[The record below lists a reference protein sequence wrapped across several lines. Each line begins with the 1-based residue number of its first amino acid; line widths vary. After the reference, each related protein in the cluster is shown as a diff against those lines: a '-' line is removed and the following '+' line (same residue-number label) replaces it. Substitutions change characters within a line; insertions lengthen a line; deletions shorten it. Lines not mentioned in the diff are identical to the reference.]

1 MPTTPQ
7 ALRPVLG
14 PDATLGE
21 PWPRSPLR
29 QCSLWLAKSSVRTL
43 SLAAHALD
51 RLGNAAGVVLC
62 DANASDDLL
71 AGWVASSQW
80 PAKPLRVAV
89 TTRAAWARRLP
100 EADGCFNVEWVQVG
114 TLERHLDLLGKR
126 GFDAVVGTSAD
137 GSPEVILRESP
148 GRDAAWFDW
157 GTPRPLSYP
166 ALFSPR
172 LDCARIS
179 CPGEPRTEDQTRLF
193 RALIEAA
200 CVLARSEART
210 DLTDRL
216 AGRVP
221 ADRRRDGDV
230 ARDRAAWN
238 AMWRLAEVLDAS
250 SGSGDHSISS
260 LNAAAGRIVGS
271 WAATADDRLEDDRR
285 RRFAEAAARNAP
297 SEAESWFRLA
307 AVRFA
312 TLDDIGGFEALTHA
326 RDLIRAS
333 SNPAINADQQIFVI
347 AELSADDGQ
356 CTTLGRVA
364 AGVGLLLATLPND
377 KIRYIADD
385 LRDDLRYSGL
395 LVGRDQDHRLMLE
408 VVNLFSPPVLS
419 FVAPQPETAQPGA
432 QATAPRADA
441 APLAQAQSTQE
452 PAQPEPVGVTK
463 PKRQRTRAK
472 SRTKSS
478 SKPRTAAPAP
488 KPRRK
493 AA

>member
-1 MPTTPQ
+1 MRTTPQ
-7 ALRPVLG
+7 ALRSVLG

-21 PWPRSPLR
+21 PWPTSPLR
-29 QCSLWLAKSSVRTL
+29 RASLWLAKVAVRAL
-43 SLAAHALD
+43 SFTGHVLD
-51 RLGNAAGVVLC
+51 RVGGAAGVILC
-62 DANASDDLL
+62 DAQASDDAL
-71 AGWVASSQW
+71 ADWVARSQW
-80 PAKPLRVAV
+80 PARPLRVAV

-100 EADGCFNVEWVQVG
+100 EADGAFTVEWVQVG
-114 TLERHLDLLGKR
+114 TLERHSELLSSR
-126 GFDAVVGTSAD
+126 GFDAVLSTSAD

-157 GTPRPLSYP
+157 GTSRPLSYP

-172 LDCARIS
+172 FDCARIS
-179 CPGEPRTEDQTRLF
+179 CSGEPRTEEQTRLF

-221 ADRRRDGDV
+221 ADQRRDGEI
-230 ARDRAAWN
+230 ARDRAAWT

-250 SGSGDHSISS
+250 SGSSDQSS
-260 LNAAAGRIVGS
+260 SMPSLYAAAGRIVGS

-285 RRFAEAAARNAP
+285 RRFAEAAARHAP
-297 SEAESWFRLA
+297 AEAESWFRLA

-312 TLDDIGGFEALTHA
+312 TLDDIGGFEALTRA
-326 RDLIRAS
+326 RDLMHATDS
-333 SNPAINADQQIFVI
+333 PSFNADQQIFVI

-364 AGVGLLLATLPND
+364 AGVGLLLSTLAHD
-377 KIRYIADD
+377 KLRFVADD
-385 LRDDLRYSGL
+385 LRDDLRFSGL
-395 LVGRDQDHRLMLE
+395 LVGRDQDHRLLLE
-408 VVNLFSPPVLS
+408 VVNLFSPPVFPALVVGEPS
-419 FVAPQPETAQPGA
+419 ESINAASA
-432 QATAPRADA
+432 SSDA
-441 APLAQAQSTQE
+441 SAHTQ
-452 PAQPEPVGVTK
+452 VTTK
-463 PKRQRTRAK
+463 PAAESRKPQSKPAKAKRSRAA
-472 SRTKSS
+472 
-478 SKPRTAAPAP
+478 SKPRAAAPT